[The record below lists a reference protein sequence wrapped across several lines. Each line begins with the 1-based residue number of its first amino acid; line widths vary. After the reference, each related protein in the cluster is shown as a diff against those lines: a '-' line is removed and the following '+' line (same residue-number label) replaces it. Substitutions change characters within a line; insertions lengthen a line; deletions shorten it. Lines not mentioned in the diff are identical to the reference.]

1 MVTDGELGKLQRL
14 AEERTLPVGTVA
26 DEIVERAL
34 RRRS

>member
-1 MVTDGELGKLQRL
+1 MVTGGELGKLQRL
-14 AEERTLPVGTVA
+14 AEERTLPDGTVA